1 MSKGNTMDDFIVQLG
16 WNDKKAIAGLKAFMK
31 KEMQANKEM
40 AKNRSKAQATEQRA
54 LADVR
59 KRQQKAELKSGIEA
73 DNLRKRA
80 KITSEREVI
89 SERQRMNKAERKRD
103 LDADKARHKAQ
114 VQQARKLD
122 ERNARK
128 RQTSNF
134 ANSDGIRT
142 LRAESPERARAMV
155 RQYHRE
161 LTKGTKTSQKAV
173 LGINADLK
181 RQVSLIRRLQS
192 ESRRLNSVQRGMGDS
207 MNHLVRSYASIFAVI
222 SGVGFINRTG
232 QGFESINS
240 SMLAAMGN
248 QAQATE
254 QIQFL
259 DRMTDRLGISL
270 LDTADSYAK
279 FAFSSQGKMPIEEV
293 QDLFTGI
300 SELGTVLGITKDRM
314 KLSMNAITQIT

>member
-16 WNDKKAIAGLKAFMK
+16 WNDKKAMAGLKAFMK
-31 KEMQANKEM
+31 KVKDTKVVINPKLTTANIKKEQKANADVAKSKARNEM
-40 AKNRSKAQATEQRA
+40 AR
-54 LADVR
+54 D
-59 KRQQKAELKSGIEA
+59 
-73 DNLRKRA
+73 
-80 KITSEREVI
+80 REVI

-128 RQTSNF
+128 RQTDNF
-134 ANSDGIRT
+134 ANSDGITT
-142 LRAESPERARAMV
+142 LRNQGPQGVTRANRLI
-155 RQYHRE
+155 RQYHKQ
-161 LTKGTKTSQKAV
+161 LTKGTRESQAAIK
-173 LGINADLK
+173 GINADLK
-181 RQVSLIRRLQS
+181 RQVNLIRRLQS

-254 QIQFL
+254 QIEFL